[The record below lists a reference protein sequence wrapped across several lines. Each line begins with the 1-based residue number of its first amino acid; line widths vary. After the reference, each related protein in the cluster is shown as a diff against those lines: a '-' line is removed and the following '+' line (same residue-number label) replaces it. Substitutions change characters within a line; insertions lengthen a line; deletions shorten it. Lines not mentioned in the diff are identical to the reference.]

1 MQILSILL
9 YQKKDRGRKR
19 GTRYEEFGVASLREG
34 GGTRMRDERRARNF
48 CLDIIT
54 DIIAVYGIPQ
64 SPSVSYADSSLRR
77 EPWISSELFNFLF
90 RVSHFY
96 LIKKIPPR
104 NFRGGKN
111 LN

>member
-1 MQILSILL
+1 
-9 YQKKDRGRKR
+9 
-19 GTRYEEFGVASLREG
+19 
-34 GGTRMRDERRARNF
+34 MRDGRRARNF

-54 DIIAVYGIPQ
+54 DIIAVYGIPH

-96 LIKKIPPR
+96 LIKKSLLGISEEEKILINMGALR
-104 NFRGGKN
+104 LVLR
-111 LN
+111 